1 MILSNNKFIIYTFWI
16 RVLFIFYYALLIV
29 NQIILMIYVS
39 MLFIPASFVRI
50 IWILE
55 FSLIL
60 CIAGMLGCRFLLSTR
75 KDGWIACLLSITTAL
90 CLFSTLSHSFFY
102 SSDKMQVQMLTS
114 TSSIGSYLSH
124 FQYWTVGHISQ
135 GLRIMLLYSSFI
147 TPSWDHT
154 VILEVNQDLGS

>member
-16 RVLFIFYYALLIV
+16 QVLFIFYYALSIV

-39 MLFIPASFVRI
+39 MLFMPVNFVRI

-60 CIAGMLGCRFLLSTR
+60 CIVGMSCCGFLLGIR
-75 KDGWIACLLSITTAL
+75 KDAWIVSLLSITTAS
-90 CLFSTLSHSFFY
+90 CLFSTLFDCFFC

-114 TSSIGSYLSH
+114 TSSTSFYLSH
-124 FQYWTVGHISQ
+124 FQYWTAGHISQ
-135 GLRIMLLYSSFI
+135 GLQIMLLYSSFI
-147 TPSWDHT
+147 TPSSDHT
-154 VILEVNQDLGS
+154 TISEVNQDLGS